1 MKFKLLLLASLF
13 AVNLSV
19 VAQSNKDMKEV
30 KYRRSSLHTILVES
44 ATFPKK
50 DLVIKAYNN
59 AEFPNKYDNH
69 NIGDKS
75 FDLKKYTTDTDDSK
89 APEAIAKYLKENQI
103 AKKLVSK
110 WYNRKADGS
119 VDGDLI
125 ASRGLFNASFLDG
138 KKAGNLGKGILMNA
152 GKELLNNTFVIVNN
166 MKFYENEPVARVAR
180 DIALT
185 QAAKIG
191 MEMLRN
197 KAIDLANKGYD
208 IAKEGYSVWTTSYLF
223 KLKWEPA
230 TLAVFYEDMYFEK
243 EEVSPA
249 KKAVFDKSEL
259 FEMEFVGTEK
269 ATTLVTFSLNGKR
282 TEEEVINLSVNRN
295 LDKVYAK
302 LQKNYDVFKTKVPLF
317 SGQPITAKIGIKEG
331 LEGDEKFEVL
341 EANENEAT
349 GEITYK
355 SVGTIKVD
363 KDLIWDNQYN
373 LINGKPAA
381 MEADPSKPALESTT
395 FKGGKK
401 FDTGMLIRQL
411 K

>member
-1 MKFKLLLLASLF
+1 MKLKLLLMTSLF
-13 AVNLSV
+13 ALNLSV
-19 VAQSNKDMKEV
+19 VAQSNKDIKEI
-30 KYRRSSLHTILVES
+30 KYRRSSLHTILMES

-50 DLVIKAYNN
+50 DLVLKAYNN
-59 AEFPNKYDNH
+59 ADFPDKYDNH

-75 FDLKKYTTDTDDSK
+75 FDLKKYTTDTDESK

-119 VDGDLI
+119 FDGDLI
-125 ASRGLFNASFLDG
+125 ATRGLFNASFLDG
-138 KKAGNLGKGILMNA
+138 EKAGNLGKGILMNA

-166 MKFYENEPVARVAR
+166 MKFIENEPVARVAR

-197 KAIDLANKGYD
+197 KAIETANKGYEV
-208 IAKEGYSVWTTSYLF
+208 AKEGYSVWTTSYLF

-230 TLAVFYEDMYFEK
+230 TLAVFNSDMYFEK
-243 EEVSPA
+243 EEVSQA
-249 KKAVFDKSEL
+249 KKVAFDKSEI

-317 SGQPITAKIGIKEG
+317 SGQPITAKIGTKEG

-341 EANENEAT
+341 EVIDNEET
-349 GEITYK
+349 GETTYK

-363 KDLIWDNQYN
+363 KDQIWDNQYN

-381 MEADPSKPALESTT
+381 METDPSKPALESTM

-401 FDTGMLIRQL
+401 FGTGMLIRQL

>member
-1 MKFKLLLLASLF
+1 MKLKVLLLASLF
-13 AVNLSV
+13 AANLSV

-30 KYRRSSLHTILVES
+30 KYRRSSLHTILMES

-50 DLVIKAYNN
+50 DLVLKAYNT
-59 AEFPNKYDNH
+59 ADFPDKYDNH

-75 FDLKKYTTDTDDSK
+75 FDLKKYTTDTDESK

-119 VDGDLI
+119 FDGDLI

-138 KKAGNLGKGILMNA
+138 KKAGNLAEGILKNA

-166 MKFYENEPVARVAR
+166 MKFVENEPVARVAR
-180 DIALT
+180 DLALT

-197 KAIDLANKGYD
+197 KAIETANKGYD

-230 TLAVFYEDMYFEK
+230 TLAVFYADMYFEK
-243 EEVSPA
+243 EELSPT
-249 KKAVFDKSEL
+249 KKLVFDKSEL
-259 FEMEFVGTEK
+259 FEMEFVGAEN

-282 TEEEVINLSVNRN
+282 TEEEIINLSVNRN

-302 LQKNYDVFKTKVPLF
+302 LQKNYDVFKTKVTLF
-317 SGQPITAKIGIKEG
+317 SGQPITAKIGTKEG

-341 EANENEAT
+341 EVIENET
-349 GEITYK
+349 GETTYK
-355 SVGTIKVD
+355 SIGTIKVD
-363 KDLIWDNQYN
+363 KDQIWDNQYN

-381 MEADPSKPALESTT
+381 MESDPSKPALESTT

-401 FDTGMLIRQL
+401 FEKGMVIRQL